1 MPNNNDKVLSLG
13 LTYDDVLLVPNYSEV
28 LPRDVDLS
36 SKFTRNIGMKTP
48 IVSAAMDT
56 VTESAM
62 AIAIAQE
69 GGIGVIHKNM
79 TIEQQAMEVRK
90 VKRAE
95 SGMILDPVT
104 LSKDATVRDAK
115 EMMAEFKIG
124 GIPVVND
131 EKVLIGIITNR
142 DLRFERTTID

>member
-1 MPNNNDKVLSLG
+1 MPKNNNKVLSLG

-28 LPRDVDLS
+28 LPRDVDLT

-48 IVSAAMDT
+48 IASAAMDT

-79 TIEQQAMEVRK
+79 SIEQQAMEVRK

-104 LSKDATVRDAK
+104 LSRDATVRDAK
-115 EMMAEFKIG
+115 AMMAEFRIG

-131 EKVLIGIITNR
+131 EKELI
-142 DLRFERTTID
+142 